1 MLSNEDPSSIKQ
13 RLSGKREPSLAFT
26 VLYLTQL
33 LVDASFQDCLPANL
47 TLQKTDRKWT
57 PKTQENN

>member
-1 MLSNEDPSSIKQ
+1 MLSNEDPPSIKQ
-13 RLSGKREPSLAFT
+13 RPGKHGPSLAFT

-47 TLQKTDRKWT
+47 TLQKTDRKW
-57 PKTQENN
+57 